1 MRVFFTDINKKSIYL
16 LIFIIIAYTL
26 WYLAERDMKEK
37 SKSINQNYKS
47 TIGLVVDFKKNKT
60 CNVMLQV
67 LFLNKVQLIL
77 NFPPYL
83 LV

>member
-60 CNVMLQV
+60 ISNHCCPIKKEAKLMASKIIV
-67 LFLNKVQLIL
+67 I
-77 NFPPYL
+77 
-83 LV
+83 